1 MKYILLIL
9 FGLGFSMAAQDL
21 KVLYRKAEGDI
32 SKVYLVGVNP
42 KAKIAGQACDGGQ
55 PCRRPQVLLLLP
67 KPSNAREPIE
77 LKNVLVCPSKDPG
90 SKCPSLQGL
99 DGKPFR
105 QPFIEVSTTR
115 DAEEAL
121 AAYPG
126 DLDEGRRFEAI
137 LTLKNLWVDDMPT
150 TQTVPIP
157 STLNLRFEEG
167 ESIYEDGIVTFRV
180 VYVPNGYEEELGKKD
195 FWDVKGIRGDIV
207 LEGVSAFNAESR
219 ALKFYLPK
227 MVRQPESALAF
238 GPKEKRVKEIEKS
251 KLEAEV
257 QKLTAQR
264 VDDKKMKEM
273 EATSKKRIDALTQQ
287 SYRYVRRTLLG
298 GAAPGITPGG
308 RLGRT
313 RPFKTNG
320 PVISQDLPIFI
331 RGAYT
336 NNRGQKTGQHV
347 FNLEASFAADND
359 FALPPVWQTALN
371 QLIFTPHVK
380 LDMNTART
388 LDNPNSIVWSMP
400 LTFRHYMP
408 GTYSTGTP
416 AYRAP
421 RFRFISLQT
430 GLKGEHSLY
439 KQSQNVLIPLDGAM
453 RYATRPGDW
462 RFSFDAKVGGEVGQT
477 FSETIDKMVLED
489 PKTAVVPATFSRTL
503 TLDNRRIRRVTGEA
517 KFSLTQG
524 KKVSLE
530 GMWQFKRLLRKEQII
545 KEREVAGKFS
555 PDPTEAFFELP
566 SVRDTYKVLE
576 TSFSDGV
583 RRYGEVSFKYAITE
597 TISAD
602 LTYKRGYK
610 APTFQAV
617 NMVSVGFSYSLG
629 KPKE

>member
-1 MKYILLIL
+1 MRLLLLIL
-9 FGLGFSMAAQDL
+9 AGFALTAPAQDL
-21 KVLYRKAEGDI
+21 KLYFRQETGKV
-32 SKVYLVGVNP
+32 SKIYLVPVDP
-42 KAKIAGQACDGGQ
+42 KAKISGKEANDGT
-55 PCRRPQVLLLLP
+55 RDTYSPQVLLLLP
-67 KPSNAREPIE
+67 KPGVTAKPFE
-77 LKNVLVCPSKDPG
+77 LKSVVVHNSTQSEPNRPDLKT
-90 SKCPSLQGL
+90 L
-99 DGKPFR
+99 DGKPYQGMIFE
-105 QPFIEVSTTR
+105 ITTT
-115 DAEEAL
+115 EEAETAL
-121 AAYPG
+121 RKYPAR
-126 DLDEGRRFEAI
+126 LEEGRRFEAI
-137 LTLKNLWVDDMPT
+137 LTMKNLWVDGIPT
-150 TQTVPIP
+150 TQTITIP

-167 ESIYEDGIVTFRV
+167 ESIYEDGIVTFRL
-180 VYVPNGYEEELGKKD
+180 VYVPKEYETEISKLS
-195 FWDVKGIRGDIV
+195 FWKVKGIRGDIT
-207 LEGVSAFNAESR
+207 LDGISAFDEKTR

-238 GPKEKRVKEIEKS
+238 TPAKDRVSQVEETPEVKAEIASMERQNKDKANELKAALNS
-251 KLEAEV
+251 RIEAV
-257 QKLTAQR
+257 
-264 VDDKKMKEM
+264 
-273 EATSKKRIDALTQQ
+273 TQQ
-287 SYRYVRRTLLG
+287 SFRYVRRTLLG
-298 GAAPGITPGG
+298 GAAPGVSAKTEP
-308 RLGRT
+308 GRT

-320 PVISQDLPIFI
+320 PVISQDLPVFI

-408 GTYSTGTP
+408 GTYSAGTP
-416 AYRAP
+416 SYKAP

-530 GMWQFKRLLRKEQII
+530 GLWQFKRLLRKEQII

-555 PDPTEAFFELP
+555 PDPLRRSLSCQASGTPTRFWRHRFPTASAGMANCRSSTRLP
-566 SVRDTYKVLE
+566 
-576 TSFSDGV
+576 
-583 RRYGEVSFKYAITE
+583 RRFPWI
-597 TISAD
+597 
-602 LTYKRGYK
+602 
-610 APTFQAV
+610 
-617 NMVSVGFSYSLG
+617 
-629 KPKE
+629 